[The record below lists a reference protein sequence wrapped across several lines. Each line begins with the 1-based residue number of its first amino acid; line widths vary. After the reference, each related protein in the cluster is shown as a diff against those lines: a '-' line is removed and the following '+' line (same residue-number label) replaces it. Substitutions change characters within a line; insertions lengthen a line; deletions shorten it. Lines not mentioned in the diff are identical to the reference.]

1 MYAHPIRDEREPH
14 QHGEPDMRLT
24 GSMICSPGLDLPVDI
39 DDHDTPPVPGRVVSV
54 YVPPSI
60 GSSPGSSPGA

>member
-1 MYAHPIRDEREPH
+1 
-14 QHGEPDMRLT
+14 MRLT